1 MSKVGFVLCV
11 CTGDCPGFATMNVWD
26 LINQVRLALPVEW
39 AIVHPQLCEIDGDRF
54 VQNLIQLI
62 KENQIKYF
70 IAGCSPNM
78 QRKLIGH
85 HFKEVGMDFCGD
97 CVEFCAHGVYKME
110 EGKLIVENPKNCVV
124 FCQACMRMC
133 PHDAM
138 IFQSKKD
145 VLSQIKKIKAELKKN
160 Q

>member
-85 HFKEVGMDFCGD
+85 HFKEVGMDFKEWVMPLD
-97 CVEFCAHGVYKME
+97 VRNMTTDQAFDAIEKQLDKWGVINE
-110 EGKLIVENPKNCVV
+110 
-124 FCQACMRMC
+124 
-133 PHDAM
+133 
-138 IFQSKKD
+138 
-145 VLSQIKKIKAELKKN
+145 
-160 Q
+160 

>member
-1 MSKVGFVLCV
+1 MAKVGFVLCV

-70 IAGCSPNM
+70 VAGCSPNM

-85 HFKEVGMDFCGD
+85 HFKEIGMDFKEWVMPLDVRNMTTDQAFGAI
-97 CVEFCAHGVYKME
+97 EEQLEKWGVIDE
-110 EGKLIVENPKNCVV
+110 
-124 FCQACMRMC
+124 
-133 PHDAM
+133 
-138 IFQSKKD
+138 
-145 VLSQIKKIKAELKKN
+145 
-160 Q
+160 